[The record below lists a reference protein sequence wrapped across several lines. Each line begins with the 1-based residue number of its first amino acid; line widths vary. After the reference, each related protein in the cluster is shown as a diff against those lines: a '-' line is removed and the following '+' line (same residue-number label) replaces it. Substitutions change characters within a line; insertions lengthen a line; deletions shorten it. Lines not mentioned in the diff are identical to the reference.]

1 MWPGVALLG
10 LSRHIVTWTLI
21 FQLLQIDTAGC
32 LEVVQERKGLPT
44 LTHKVSVPPPHLLT
58 CFPSWHGAPRALGRS
73 LMSTG
78 V

>member
-1 MWPGVALLG
+1 MARGGSVRPIRAQCDMD
-10 LSRHIVTWTLI
+10 SM

-32 LEVVQERKGLPT
+32 LEVVQERKGVPT
-44 LTHKVSVPPPHLLT
+44 LTNKVSAPLHLLT
-58 CFPSWHGAPRALGRS
+58 RLLSWHGAPRALGRS